1 MQFIRRR
8 CLEIVLAAVTTHN
21 RIANFVHGAQVED
34 VVLLLFDW
42 LVAELTDELQP
53 QTGRRFIKL
62 TFAVMLSLGKG

>member
-42 LVAELTDELQP
+42 LAAVLADELQP
-53 QTGRRFIKL
+53 
-62 TFAVMLSLGKG
+62 